1 MKHIFSVLALI
12 LGAGSFSS
20 CTLNSSSQSAEKEQI
35 TNPTHWQTN
44 NLKGKVKTI
53 KKTVYATN
61 STNGRLGVNEYD
73 EDEDP
78 IHIVQYNTDGY
89 ITSEIYYNAKEEW
102 TREIKNTYDQQHR
115 LVEQQTLYKD
125 DPNPYYE
132 KNTYDA
138 QGNLQQ
144 VILHNLDKTTDT
156 ISYQY
161 QQLTDGKKVTQLN
174 DFYKS
179 FSKIERLYNKQGL
192 LTQETAYNGQHKEEE
207 TLFTYNEKGQ
217 CTREKTYYNYDK
229 EQYIQSDYTY
239 DKYGNVLEIKTS
251 GNNTAMDYYAEKHQY
266 TYDEQGNIVKDVL
279 QDSDTQRTVIYEIT
293 YYQ

>member
-1 MKHIFSVLALI
+1 M
-12 LGAGSFSS
+12 
-20 CTLNSSSQSAEKEQI
+20 
-35 TNPTHWQTN
+35 
-44 NLKGKVKTI
+44 
-53 KKTVYATN
+53 
-61 STNGRLGVNEYD
+61 
-73 EDEDP
+73 
-78 IHIVQYNTDGY
+78 
-89 ITSEIYYNAKEEW
+89 
-102 TREIKNTYDQQHR
+102 
-115 LVEQQTLYKD
+115 
-125 DPNPYYE
+125 
-132 KNTYDA
+132 
-138 QGNLQQ
+138 QQ

-161 QQLTDGKKVTQLN
+161 QQLADGKKVTQLN

-217 CTREKTYYNYDK
+217 CTHEKTYYNYDK

-251 GNNTAMDYYAEKHQY
+251 GNNTAMVYYTEKHQY